1 MIEKGSIVDFVD
13 ETGKTK
19 IGEVLRRIKRGRLK
33 GWYKIKS
40 HKNGKE
46 KIYTVDE
53 AKEIQNDGIS

>member
-1 MIEKGSIVDFVD
+1 MIKKGSIVDFED

-19 IGEVLRRIKRGRLK
+19 IGEYIREIRRGKWK
-33 GWYKIKS
+33 GWHKVKS

-53 AKEIQNDGIS
+53 VKELKNDGIC